1 MKRQIATFILALLAV
16 AAWQA
21 LSADALMAQDDSP
34 TARDGEPA
42 AGDGEPAAGDGEP
55 AADDGEPT
63 EVEIRGLL
71 VKESIAR
78 YTERWGRRQTY
89 LRLQKCEDSSGYI
102 RLGGPALICNPDD
115 VTSEMIEAHRKSRKD
130 QNSTFLNEPQP
141 KF

>member
-21 LSADALMAQDDSP
+21 LSADALMAQDDSQ
-34 TARDGEPA
+34 TAR
-42 AGDGEPAAGDGEP
+42 DGEPAAGDGEP

-78 YTERWGRRQTY
+78 YRERWGRRQTY
-89 LRLQKCEDSSGYI
+89 LRQLKCEDSTGYI

-115 VTSEMIEAHRKSRKD
+115 VTTEMIEAHRKSRKD